1 MCIAGDTAAQESGE
15 FVFTYFLPPA
25 KEFNKACGTSYIC
38 YSFCFLTIF
47 FFTEMLIGYALM
59 HFYLEVFNTNWF
71 KVL

>member
-47 FFTEMLIGYALM
+47 FFYRNADRLCFDAFLLRGFQYKL
-59 HFYLEVFNTNWF
+59 V
-71 KVL
+71 